1 MPVSATKSAAFG
13 GQFVAESEVVAT
25 RSQLGRNG
33 LSRDCKAIQQRPWG
47 WEYDRLRHCG
57 GSETSQQATFQHT
70 ENEIRI
76 PISLVRTCH
85 RGGRRREKKQIHLFH
100 GTRDALVPLIL
111 NNDSQSSERSHKVLG
126 VCTSKSKAYARCR
139 AATCLDFFSGCCLE
153 LTAPKSAVRHNEN
166 VGVGNAVMQTSTE
179 VFQNRAQITAVMF
192 LVPSKAQSDFR
203 RQVKDVCR
211 ACIKDV
217 VTKPSIRQHVAK
229 QTWGLLL
236 DRLSHSAAQCARSEE
251 WFGRFKNV
259 RVISVKFSLALFFLL
274 VALSSTSKKDNGR
287 QAKFEKACKWAEYPR
302 KLRQWLLQTW
312 GPGIRS
318 CFVDCDADEN
328 LTDWSLGW
336 AKSLASDAAAG
347 AAGVVDLE
355 DRIAAPAAAPPA
367 KRPRRAS
374 GVLEPLPTGENQA
387 VPNLQVPVSQ
397 EMRPRRAGET
407 PAVPLKRAPVKPVA
421 LPARPPRR
429 ASEELERLPAG
440 ETMAVP
446 RLRVPVSKQMRPG
459 RRGESPAV
467 PVEPALVEPEAQ
479 PLSGTLEK
487 QLPKRCQSSAFGM
500 WF

>member
-47 WEYDRLRHCG
+47 WEYDRLKHCG

-76 PISLVRTCH
+76 PISLVRSCH

-166 VGVGNAVMQTSTE
+166 VGVGNAVTQTSTE

-259 RVISVKFSLALFFLL
+259 RVISVKFSLALFSLF
-274 VALSSTSKKDNGR
+274 VALTSTSKNDNGR

-302 KLRQWLLQTW
+302 KLRQWLLHTW
-312 GPGIRS
+312 GPGFRA
-318 CFVDCDADEN
+318 CFVDCDADEDLSEWTLGLAKSRADDQGAEGRGAEDRVAGQTEALEQGASSSTADVGSGNISRRSRSASAGYRPVPRIDAGN
-328 LTDWSLGW
+328 LTAPGNE
-336 AKSLASDAAAG
+336 G
-347 AAGVVDLE
+347 
-355 DRIAAPAAAPPA
+355 APAGQG
-367 KRPRRAS
+367 RW
-374 GVLEPLPTGENQA
+374 
-387 VPNLQVPVSQ
+387 
-397 EMRPRRAGET
+397 
-407 PAVPLKRAPVKPVA
+407 PAVWVQHTDDEGAFWRLETERNVSRRSRAP
-421 LPARPPRR
+421 RGSRSRSPRVR
-429 ASEELERLPAG
+429 RSRRRSRSRRSRS
-440 ETMAVP
+440 P
-446 RLRVPVSKQMRPG
+446 RG
-459 RRGESPAV
+459 RR
-467 PVEPALVEPEAQ
+467 
-479 PLSGTLEK
+479 T
-487 QLPKRCQSSAFGM
+487 
-500 WF
+500 